1 MAVVMVSPANEQS
14 CIDSTEQ
21 LLCQQTDETTAACA
35 GVLAPSSGKRTTP
48 TTDADNDKQQQ
59 LHEATGATMDYHG
72 RGGGWEPL
80 CSHHAGEEYE
90 LQARDGAGSTPDSP
104 QTTAHTGLLERA
116 DKDDTHDGA
125 TKEELFFIGGSTS
138 GKHPHRA
145 QSSAGSSGSSGRRPA
160 QKRKHLAEPSSDNR
174 FVNLAHRSALV
185 NGTIPRFTPLQLH
198 RSERSWA
205 RSSAADMKGNGA
217 AEGSSRKSGGSGGK
231 KGKTHYS
238 HANTGYRLGLRRSL
252 FERRKQLSDYALVI
266 AMFGIVVMIVETELS
281 WFFYSKDSAYS
292 YILKALIST
301 STMALLVLI
310 VLYHAREIQLFLVD
324 NCADEWRIAM
334 TWSRIS
340 LITCELFVC
349 VIHPVPGNYF
359 FKWVAEFAY
368 THDPRTARAD
378 VDILLS
384 IPMFL
389 RLYLIC
395 RVMLLHSKLFTDA
408 SSRSIGAL
416 NRINFNTRFVLK
428 TLMTI
433 CPGTVLLVFTVTLWI
448 IASWI
453 LHVCERYHD
462 EDNGEILNAMWIVSI
477 TFLSIGYGDMVPN
490 TYCGR
495 GVSVITGIM
504 GAGCTALVVAV
515 LATKLELSRAEKHVH
530 NFMMDTQLTKRLK
543 NAAANVL
550 RETWLIYKYTKL
562 VKNVSSRRIRKH
574 QRKFL
579 SAIHKLRKTKLDQRK
594 LADEASTVVDMAKTQ
609 NIMFEM
615 VSDMHATRSGIDE
628 RVSSLEQKLE
638 RLQTT
643 LEDLP
648 QVLNSF
654 LENAKQQI
662 LQSQQQFLLLQQQQ
676 QQQLQQQP
684 QPVQPQPQPVQQQ
697 PQPVQQQPQQKEK
710 PLQRRQTLQLQK
722 NVEESP
728 PPYPHSL
735 GNPFV
740 LEVTPDSGSSPAE
753 PHKSLRL
760 RSFPAQ
766 GTSASFEES
775 TLRRDHDRE
784 VERSR
789 AYSSPDV
796 SNSRIPNANC

>member
-21 LLCQQTDETTAACA
+21 LLCQTEETTAACA
-35 GVLAPSSGKRTTP
+35 GVLAPSSGNRTDP
-48 TTDADNDKQQQ
+48 TATADKDNQQQ
-59 LHEATGATMDYHG
+59 LHEAAGSTMDYHG

-80 CSHHAGEEYE
+80 CSHHAAEEYE
-90 LQARDGAGSTPDSP
+90 LQARDGSGSTPDSP
-104 QTTAHTGLLERA
+104 QTTAHTGLLEKA
-116 DKDDTHDGA
+116 DKDDTHDSA
-125 TKEELFFIGGSTS
+125 SKEELFFIGGSTG
-138 GKHPHRA
+138 GKQPHRG
-145 QSSAGSSGSSGRRPA
+145 QSSASSSGRRPA
-160 QKRKHLAEPSSDNR
+160 QKRRHLAEPSSDNR

-205 RSSAADMKGNGA
+205 RSSVADMKGNGS
-217 AEGSSRKSGGSGGK
+217 AEGSSRKSSGGGGK
-231 KGKTHYS
+231 KKTHYS

-281 WFFYSKDSAYS
+281 WFFYSKESVYS
-292 YILKALIST
+292 YILKAFISF
-301 STMALLVLI
+301 STIVLLVLI

-349 VIHPVPGNYF
+349 VIHPVPGRYF
-359 FKWVAEFAY
+359 FEWVAEFAY
-368 THDPRTARAD
+368 THEPRTAIAD

-433 CPGTVLLVFTVTLWI
+433 FPGTVLLVFTVTLWI

-609 NIMFEM
+609 NVMFEM
-615 VSDMHATRSGIDE
+615 VSDMHASRSGIDE
-628 RVSSLEQKLE
+628 RVSRLEQKLE

-648 QVLNSF
+648 QILNSF
-654 LENAKQQI
+654 LENAQQQM
-662 LQSQQQFLLLQQQQ
+662 LQSQQQYLLLQQQHMQ
-676 QQQLQQQP
+676 QQ
-684 QPVQPQPQPVQQQ
+684 
-697 PQPVQQQPQQKEK
+697 QQQPQQPQQPTPKEE
-710 PLQRRQTLQLQK
+710 PPQRRQTLQVQK
-722 NVEESP
+722 HVEESP
-728 PPYPHSL
+728 PLVHSS

-740 LEVTPDSGSSPAE
+740 LEVTPDSTAPSEPA
-753 PHKSLRL
+753 KSLRL

-766 GTSASFEES
+766 GASASFEES
-775 TLRRDHDRE
+775 TLRRDLERE

-796 SNSRIPNANC
+796 SNSRIPNAHC